1 MITFKDI
8 HIGDTV
14 ILKNGKTG
22 LVLKLVSIPYI
33 NNFGLTDNI
42 DSGKAQDFTYNEAR
56 DIYKLYNTVTVYLK
70 GYGTI
75 LNCDL
80 NSIVKVLSDDSNY
93 LSNRKPHKLLDY
105 IRSIKYRIFK
115 K

>member
-22 LVLKLVSIPYI
+22 IVLKLVSVPYI
-33 NNFGLTDNI
+33 NNFGLNNNI
-42 DSGKAQDFTYNEAR
+42 DSGKIKDFTYNETR

-80 NSIVKVLSDDSNY
+80 NNIVKVFTDDSNY
-93 LSNRKPHKLLDY
+93 LSNRKPNKLLDY
-105 IRSIKYRIFK
+105 IRSIKYRLFK

>member
-22 LVLKLVSIPYI
+22 IVLKLVSVPYI
-33 NNFGLTDNI
+33 NNFGLNNNI
-42 DSGKAQDFTYNEAR
+42 DSGKIKDFTYNETR
-56 DIYKLYNTVTVYLK
+56 NSYTLYNTVTVYLK

-80 NSIVKVLSDDSNY
+80 NNIVKVFTDDSNY
-93 LSNRKPHKLLDY
+93 LSNRKPNKLLDY
-105 IRSIKYRIFK
+105 IRSIKYRLFK

>member
-14 ILKNGKTG
+14 ILKNGKAG
-22 LVLKLVSIPYI
+22 LVLKLVSVPYI

-42 DSGKAQDFTYNEAR
+42 NSGKIKDFTYNETR

-70 GYGTI
+70 GYNII

-80 NSIVKVLSDDSNY
+80 SNIVKVIDDGSNY

-105 IRSIKYRIFK
+105 IRSIKYRLFK

>member
-22 LVLKLVSIPYI
+22 LVIKLVSVPYI
-33 NNFGLTDNI
+33 NNFGLTENFNFTP
-42 DSGKAQDFTYNEAR
+42 KDFKYDESRNP
-56 DIYKLYNTVTVYLK
+56 YKLYNTVTVYLK

-75 LNCDL
+75 IGCDL
-80 NSIVKVLSDDSNY
+80 DNIVKVLDDGSNY
-93 LSNRKPHKLLDY
+93 LSNRKPHRLLDY
-105 IRSIKYRIFK
+105 LRSIKYSFK

>member
-33 NNFGLTDNI
+33 NNFGSVDINDKSI
-42 DSGKAQDFTYNEAR
+42 KANDFSYNESI
-56 DIYKLYNTVTVYLK
+56 DPYKLYNTVTVYIK
-70 GYGTI
+70 GYKQI
-75 LNCDL
+75 INCDL
-80 NSIVKVLSDDSNY
+80 NNIVKVITDGSNY
-93 LSNRKPHKLLDY
+93 LSNKKPNRVLDY
-105 IRSIKYRIFK
+105 IKGLIYKIK
-115 K
+115 